1 MKILFVNA
9 CIREG
14 SKTKKLCDKYIEKH
28 FSSEDIS
35 ECILQNELI
44 LPFNNLMLETRV
56 KDIANNDYS
65 GARYRLAHEF
75 NKADILLIAA
85 PYWDCSFPSVLKAYI
100 EHICVDGLT
109 FVYDNGVPVKR
120 NKVRKMV
127 YITTS
132 GGYIPENNS
141 LEIYL
146 KELCGLLCIP
156 ELEFHSAQ
164 GLDIW
169 GTDIEKTLNDT
180 ANNF

>member
-1 MKILFVNA
+1 MKILFINS
-9 CIREG
+9 CIREE
-14 SKTKKLCDKYIEKH
+14 SRTKKLSDKYIAKH

-35 ECILQNELI
+35 ERILQNELI
-44 LPFNNLMLETRV
+44 LPFNRLMLEQRV
-56 KDIANNDYS
+56 EDIENKDYS
-65 GARYRLAHEF
+65 GERYRLAREF
-75 NKADILLIAA
+75 NEADILLIAA

-120 NKVRKMV
+120 NKVQKMV

-132 GGYIPENNS
+132 GGYIPENSS

-156 ELEFHSAQ
+156 ELEFHKAQ

-169 GTDIEKTLNDT
+169 GCDIDATLNAA